1 MVITNPQLLERN
13 REMAQKSINV
23 KVSTKK
29 VIDALQK
36 ALDARKK
43 QIADHAKAQEN
54 HKKAI
59 ADWEKAVAEYV
70 KSGKAKITEV
80 GYQGNNW
87 RMPDNAPKL
96 ARIEVA
102 LPASLSFPEQEATGY
117 AEWQVKSEIDELENA
132 IAVLRMTD
140 EEVVSTSTYKGVA
153 QYIK

>member
-59 ADWEKAVAEYV
+59 ADWEKAVADYV

-96 ARIEVA
+96 ALIEVA
-102 LPASLSFPEQEATGY
+102 LPSSLC
-117 AEWQVKSEIDELENA
+117 L
-132 IAVLRMTD
+132 L
-140 EEVVSTSTYKGVA
+140 
-153 QYIK
+153 